1 MPPVSHFVGRRR
13 RVWCALVILLSVC
26 SLIVNVA
33 TRYSTFGNP
42 SSATV
47 KTVQARTSPEAKRQ
61 HLAKDAAN
69 WLPPVICFSVL
80 QSPNSYPRIAPAGP
94 PISGLVLEES
104 LYNRPPPSFESLS

>member
-1 MPPVSHFVGRRR
+1 MPSVSHFVGRRR
-13 RVWCALVILLSVC
+13 QIWCALVILLSVC

-33 TRYSTFGNP
+33 TRYSTSGNP

-47 KTVQARTSPEAKRQ
+47 KTVQTRTSPEAKRQ

-80 QSPNSYPRIAPAGP
+80 QSPSSYPRIAPAGP
-94 PISGLVLEES
+94 PIPGLLLEES